1 MAKNETRSPRK
12 IAKDLT
18 KTLTKDLP
26 EKLTKDLPKQVVKTL
41 KTDAARVAND
51 LQTFTRKIT
60 EQPNTAPNL
69 GTLRIGLFTDT
80 YAPQVN
86 GVSISLQLISEGLQ
100 KRGHQVTV
108 FAPRFPGYEDNQ
120 PGVVRLPSLKYLN
133 DPPIYV
139 AVLGTPRSTW
149 SLSRKHF
156 DVLHAHSPLTVG
168 LLAYLTAST
177 KNLPLIYT
185 YHTSI
190 TDYTHYL
197 KVIGGTGVIRHAAR
211 WFSVTST
218 NLGDQIVVP
227 SPKFHRLL
235 IEQKVTK
242 PIQVIPN
249 GIDLSHFKA
258 AKNPGSFRQRLGI
271 PTDVPILLSV
281 GRVDPE
287 KRLDFLIEAF
297 TRIAERIP
305 EAHLVFAGDGSS
317 RKKLE
322 EQAAATKFSDRI
334 HFLGMVN
341 RVELPDLL
349 HDATVF
355 LSAST
360 TEVHPISVIEAIAS
374 GLPLVAVD
382 DEAFEGMIIEG
393 ENGHL
398 TPLDVTA
405 YADTLAA
412 LLVDAGRLERYGK
425 RSLELSEKYSIES
438 QVRTLEHLY
447 IEAIL
452 QNWRGSFVS
461 RISERLKF

>member
-1 MAKNETRSPRK
+1 MAENATEFGRK
-12 IAKDLT
+12 LHM
-18 KTLTKDLP
+18 
-26 EKLTKDLPKQVVKTL
+26 
-41 KTDAARVAND
+41 
-51 LQTFTRKIT
+51 
-60 EQPNTAPNL
+60 
-69 GTLRIGLFTDT
+69 GSLRIGLFTDT

-86 GVSISLQLISEGLQ
+86 GVSISLQLVSEGLQ
-100 KRGHQVTV
+100 RRGHQVTI
-108 FAPRFPGYEDNQ
+108 FAPKIPGYTDDQ

-149 SLSRKHF
+149 SLTRKHF

-168 LLAYLTAST
+168 LLAYFTAST

-197 KVIGGTGVIRHAAR
+197 KIIGGTGVIRHAAR
-211 WFSVTST
+211 WFSTTST

-227 SPKFHRLL
+227 SPKFYRLL
-235 IEQKVTK
+235 LEQKVTK
-242 PIQVIPN
+242 PIHTIPN
-249 GIDLSHFKA
+249 GIDLSNFKT
-258 AKNPGSFRQRLGI
+258 AKHPGSFRNRLGLK
-271 PTDVPILLSV
+271 PDAPILLSV

-287 KRLDFLIEAF
+287 KRLDFLIDAF
-297 TRIAERIP
+297 ARLADRVP
-305 EAHLVFAGDGSS
+305 DAHLVFAGDGSA

-322 EQAAATKFSDRI
+322 EHAAATNVNDRI

-341 RVELPDLL
+341 RAELPDLL

-374 GLPLVAVD
+374 GLPLVAVQ
-382 DEAFEGMIIEG
+382 DEAFEGMVEEN

-398 TPLDVTA
+398 TALDVGLFS
-405 YADTLAA
+405 DTLVK
-412 LLVDAGRLERYGK
+412 LLSDPERLIKYGK
-425 RSLELSEKYSIES
+425 HSTELSEKFSVEG
-438 QVRTLEHLY
+438 QVRTLENLY
-447 IEAIL
+447 FEAIL
-452 QNWRGSFVS
+452 QNWRGSFAS
-461 RISERLKF
+461 RISARLKF

>member
-1 MAKNETRSPRK
+1 MAQTSIDSDLKKN
-12 IAKDLT
+12 IAS
-18 KTLTKDLP
+18 
-26 EKLTKDLPKQVVKTL
+26 
-41 KTDAARVAND
+41 
-51 LQTFTRKIT
+51 
-60 EQPNTAPNL
+60 
-69 GTLRIGLFTDT
+69 LRIGLFTDT
-80 YAPQVN
+80 YSPQIN
-86 GVSISLQLISEGLQ
+86 GVSISLQLVSEGLQ
-100 KRGHQVTV
+100 RRGHQVTI
-108 FAPRFPGYEDNQ
+108 FAPRIPGYKDDQ

-149 SLSRKHF
+149 SLTRKHF

-168 LLAYLTAST
+168 LLAYFTAST

-211 WFSVTST
+211 WFSTTST

-227 SPKFHRLL
+227 SPKFYRLL
-235 IEQKVTK
+235 SEQKVRR
-242 PIQVIPN
+242 PIHIIPN
-249 GIDLSHFKA
+249 GIDLSNFKA
-258 AKNPGSFRQRLGI
+258 AKNPGSFRTRLGLKS
-271 PTDVPILLSV
+271 DAPILLSV

-287 KRLDFLIEAF
+287 KRLDFLIKAF
-297 TRIAERIP
+297 ECMSDRVPDAQ
-305 EAHLVFAGDGSS
+305 LVFAGDGGA

-322 EQAAATKFSDRI
+322 EQAAATKVKDRI

-341 RVELPDLL
+341 RAELPDLL

-374 GLPLVAVD
+374 GLPLVAVQ
-382 DEAFEGMIIEG
+382 DEAFEGMIVEN

-398 TPLDVTA
+398 TPLDVNMFS
-405 YADTLAA
+405 DVLVK
-412 LLVDAGRLERYGK
+412 LLSDPAKLVQYGK
-425 RSLELSEKYSIES
+425 RSAELSEKFSIDA
-438 QVRTLEHLY
+438 QVRSLENLY

-461 RISERLKF
+461 RISARLKF

>member
-1 MAKNETRSPRK
+1 MAK
-12 IAKDLT
+12 
-18 KTLTKDLP
+18 
-26 EKLTKDLPKQVVKTL
+26 
-41 KTDAARVAND
+41 AA
-51 LQTFTRKIT
+51 T
-60 EQPNTAPNL
+60 ESNL
-69 GTLRIGLFTDT
+69 HEMGALRIGLFTDT

-86 GVSISLQLISEGLQ
+86 GVSISLQLVSEGLQ
-100 KRGHQVTV
+100 KRGHQVTI
-108 FAPRFPGYEDNQ
+108 FAPKFPGYTDDQ

-177 KNLPLIYT
+177 KNLPLVYT

-190 TDYTHYL
+190 TDYTHYV

-211 WFSVTST
+211 WFSATST

-235 IEQKVTK
+235 LEQKVTK

-249 GIDLSHFKA
+249 GIDLSNFKT

-271 PTDVPILLSV
+271 KPNAPILLSV

-287 KRLDFLIEAF
+287 KRLDFLIDAF
-297 TRIAERIP
+297 VRIADRVP
-305 EAHLVFAGDGSS
+305 EAHLVFAGDGGS

-322 EQAAATKFSDRI
+322 EQAAATQVNDRI

-341 RVELPDLL
+341 RVDLPDLL

-355 LSAST
+355 LSASI

-374 GLPLVAVD
+374 GLPLVAVQ
-382 DEAFEGMIIEG
+382 DEAFDGMIVEN

-398 TPLDVTA
+398 TPLNVDTFG
-405 YADTLAA
+405 DTLAG
-412 LLVDAGRLERYGK
+412 LLADPEKLARYGK
-425 RSLELSEKYSIES
+425 RSLELSEKFSIEA

-447 IEAIL
+447 FEAIL

-461 RISERLKF
+461 RISARLKF

>member
-1 MAKNETRSPRK
+1 MAKPNTTITAKFARDMTTK
-12 IAKDLT
+12 FAKDITT
-18 KTLTKDLP
+18 KFMSKP
-26 EKLTKDLPKQVVKTL
+26 SESQKL
-41 KTDAARVAND
+41 
-51 LQTFTRKIT
+51 
-60 EQPNTAPNL
+60 
-69 GTLRIGLFTDT
+69 GSLRIGLFTDT

-100 KRGHQVTV
+100 KRGHRVTI
-108 FAPRFPGYEDNQ
+108 FAPNFPGYKDDQ

-168 LLAYLTAST
+168 FLAYLTAST

-185 YHTSI
+185 YHTSV
-190 TDYTHYL
+190 TDYTHYV

-211 WFSVTST
+211 WFSATST

-227 SPKFHRLL
+227 SPKFLRLL
-235 IEQKVTK
+235 LEQKVTK

-249 GIDLSHFKA
+249 GIDLSNFKA
-258 AKNPGSFRQRLGI
+258 AKNPGSFRNRLGI
-271 PTDVPILLSV
+271 KPNAPILLSV

-287 KRLDFLIEAF
+287 KRLDFLIDAF
-297 TRIAERIP
+297 VRISDRIP
-305 EAHLVFAGDGSS
+305 EAHLVFAGDGGS
-317 RKKLE
+317 RKGLE
-322 EQAAATKFSDRI
+322 EHAAATTVSDRI

-341 RVELPDLL
+341 RAELPDLL

-374 GLPLVAVD
+374 GLPLVAVQ
-382 DEAFEGMIIEG
+382 DEAFDGMIVEN

-398 TPLDVTA
+398 TPLNVDA
-405 YADTLAA
+405 YADTLAG
-412 LLVDAGRLERYGK
+412 LLSDPEKMARYGK
-425 RSLELSEKYSIES
+425 RSAELSEKFSIEG
-438 QVRTLEHLY
+438 QVRTLEQLY
-447 IEAIL
+447 LEAIL

-461 RISERLKF
+461 RISARLKF

>member
-1 MAKNETRSPRK
+1 MAEAVAESNP
-12 IAKDLT
+12 
-18 KTLTKDLP
+18 
-26 EKLTKDLPKQVVKTL
+26 KLNV
-41 KTDAARVAND
+41 
-51 LQTFTRKIT
+51 
-60 EQPNTAPNL
+60 
-69 GTLRIGLFTDT
+69 GSLRIGLFTDT

-100 KRGHQVTV
+100 RAGHQVTI
-108 FAPRFPGYEDNQ
+108 FAPRIPGYTDDK
-120 PGVVRLPSLKYLN
+120 PGIVRLPSLKYLN

-149 SLSRKHF
+149 SLTRKHF

-168 LLAYLTAST
+168 LLAYFTAST

-197 KVIGGTGVIRHAAR
+197 KIIGGTGVIRHAAR
-211 WFSVTST
+211 WFSTTST

-235 IEQKVTK
+235 LEQKVTK
-242 PIQVIPN
+242 PIHTIPN

-258 AKNPGSFRQRLGI
+258 AKNPGSFRSRLGI
-271 PTDVPILLSV
+271 KPDAPILLSV

-287 KRLDFLIEAF
+287 KRLDFLIDAF
-297 TRIAERIP
+297 VRLADRIP
-305 EAHLVFAGDGSS
+305 NAHLVFAGDGSA

-322 EQAAATKFSDRI
+322 AHAANTNVSDRI

-374 GLPLVAVD
+374 SLPLVAVQ
-382 DEAFEGMIIEG
+382 DEAFEGMIVEN

-398 TPLDVTA
+398 TPLDVDVFS
-405 YADTLAA
+405 DTLVK
-412 LLVDAGRLERYGK
+412 LLSDPEKLNQYGK
-425 RSLELSEKYSIES
+425 RSLELSEKFSIEG
-438 QVRTLEHLY
+438 QVRTLENLY
-447 IEAIL
+447 FEAIL

-461 RISERLKF
+461 RISARLKF

>member
-1 MAKNETRSPRK
+1 MSGTTGGLNPR
-12 IAKDLT
+12 
-18 KTLTKDLP
+18 
-26 EKLTKDLPKQVVKTL
+26 EM
-41 KTDAARVAND
+41 
-51 LQTFTRKIT
+51 
-60 EQPNTAPNL
+60 
-69 GTLRIGLFTDT
+69 GSLRIGLFTDT

-86 GVSISLQLISEGLQ
+86 GVSISLQLIFDGLQ
-100 KRGHQVTV
+100 KRGHQVTI
-108 FAPRFPGYEDNQ
+108 FAPRFPGYTDDQ

-211 WFSVTST
+211 WFSTAST

-235 IEQKVTK
+235 LEQTVKK
-242 PIQVIPN
+242 PIHIIPN
-249 GIDLSHFKA
+249 GIDLSNFKT
-258 AKNPGSFRQRLGI
+258 AKNPGSFKNRLGLK
-271 PTDVPILLSV
+271 PDAQILLSV

-287 KRLDFLIEAF
+287 KRLDFLIDAF
-297 TRIAERIP
+297 VRIADRVP
-305 EAHLVFAGDGSS
+305 EAHLVFAGDGSA

-322 EQAAATKFSDRI
+322 EHAAATKVSERI

-341 RVELPDLL
+341 RSELPNLL

-374 GLPLVAVD
+374 GLPLVAVR
-382 DEAFEGMIIEG
+382 DEAFEGMIIEN
-393 ENGHL
+393 ENGYL
-398 TPLDVTA
+398 TPLDVEV
-405 YADTLAA
+405 YANTLTG
-412 LLVDAGRLERYGK
+412 LLLDPEKLTRYGR
-425 RSLELSEKYSIES
+425 RSIELSEKYSIES
-438 QVRTLEHLY
+438 QVRTLEQLY
-447 IEAIL
+447 MESVL

-461 RISERLKF
+461 RISARLKF

>member
-1 MAKNETRSPRK
+1 MRFTTGGLNPR
-12 IAKDLT
+12 
-18 KTLTKDLP
+18 
-26 EKLTKDLPKQVVKTL
+26 EMGV
-41 KTDAARVAND
+41 
-51 LQTFTRKIT
+51 
-60 EQPNTAPNL
+60 
-69 GTLRIGLFTDT
+69 LRIGLFTDT

-108 FAPRFPGYEDNQ
+108 FAPKFPGYTDDQ

-190 TDYTHYL
+190 MDYTHYL

-211 WFSVTST
+211 WFSATST
-218 NLGDQIVVP
+218 NLGHQIVVP
-227 SPKFHRLL
+227 SPKFYRLL
-235 IEQKVTK
+235 LEQKVKK
-242 PIQVIPN
+242 PIHVIPN
-249 GIDLSHFKA
+249 GIDLSNFKT
-258 AKNPGSFRQRLGI
+258 AKNPGSFRNRLGLK
-271 PTDVPILLSV
+271 PDTPMLLSV

-287 KRLDFLIEAF
+287 KRLDFLIDAF
-297 TRIAERIP
+297 ALMADRVP
-305 EAHLVFAGDGSS
+305 DAHLIFAGDGSS

-322 EQAAATKFSDRI
+322 EHAAATKVNNRI
-334 HFLGMVN
+334 HFLGMVK

-374 GLPLVAVD
+374 GLPLVAVQ
-382 DEAFEGMIIEG
+382 DEAFEGMIVEG

-398 TPLDVTA
+398 TPLDVDA
-405 YADTLAA
+405 YADKLAS
-412 LLVDAGRLERYGK
+412 LVNDPERLARYGK

-438 QVRTLEHLY
+438 QVRTLEQLY
-447 IEAIL
+447 MESIL

-461 RISERLKF
+461 RISEKLKF

>member
-1 MAKNETRSPRK
+1 MAKSGAKITKGFSDNTKK
-12 IAKDLT
+12 IANNT
-18 KTLTKDLP
+18 KKFADNTKKIAQGITT
-26 EKLTKDLPKQVVKTL
+26 KLKPK
-41 KTDAARVAND
+41 
-51 LQTFTRKIT
+51 
-60 EQPNTAPNL
+60 PNTRQKPKPARTPNL
-69 GTLRIGLFTDT
+69 GSLRIGLFTDT

-86 GVSISLQLISEGLQ
+86 GVSISLQLVSEGLRR
-100 KRGHQVTV
+100 RGHEVTI
-108 FAPRFPGYEDNQ
+108 FAPKFPGYKDDQ
-120 PGVVRLPSLKYLN
+120 PEVVRLPSLKYLN

-139 AVLGTPRSTW
+139 AVLGSPRSTW

-177 KNLPLIYT
+177 KNLPLVYT

-197 KVIGGTGVIRHAAR
+197 KVIGGTGVIRQAAR
-211 WFSVTST
+211 WFSATST

-227 SPKFHRLL
+227 SPKFYHLL
-235 IEQKVTK
+235 LEQKVKK
-242 PIQVIPN
+242 PIHVIPN
-249 GIDLSHFKA
+249 GIDLGNFKA
-258 AKNPGSFRQRLGI
+258 AKNPGSFRNKLRLS
-271 PTDVPILLSV
+271 PDAPILLSV

-287 KRLDFLIEAF
+287 KRLDFLIDAF
-297 TRIAERIP
+297 VVIADRFP
-305 EAHLVFAGDGSS
+305 EAHLVFAGDGSA

-322 EQAAATKFSDRI
+322 THAAATKVKDRI

-341 RVELPDLL
+341 RTDLPDLL

-360 TEVHPISVIEAIAS
+360 TEVHPVSVIEAIAS
-374 GLPLVAVD
+374 GLPMVAVK
-382 DEAFEGMIIEG
+382 DEAFEGMIVEN

-398 TPLDVTA
+398 TPLDECVF
-405 YADTLAA
+405 ADTLAR
-412 LLVDAGRLERYGK
+412 LLSDHERLVRYGR

-438 QVRTLEHLY
+438 QVRSLEHLY
-447 IEAIL
+447 MEAIL
-452 QNWRGSFVS
+452 QDWRGSFVS

>member
-1 MAKNETRSPRK
+1 MAKKVAAESAP
-12 IAKDLT
+12 
-18 KTLTKDLP
+18 
-26 EKLTKDLPKQVVKTL
+26 KLK
-41 KTDAARVAND
+41 A
-51 LQTFTRKIT
+51 
-60 EQPNTAPNL
+60 
-69 GTLRIGLFTDT
+69 GSLRIGLFTDT

-86 GVSISLQLISEGLQ
+86 GVSISLQLVSEGLQ
-100 KRGHQVTV
+100 RRGHQVTI
-108 FAPRFPGYEDNQ
+108 FAPRIPGYKDDQ

-149 SLSRKHF
+149 SLTRKHF

-168 LLAYLTAST
+168 LLAYFTAST

-211 WFSVTST
+211 WFSTTST

-227 SPKFHRLL
+227 SPKFQRLL
-235 IEQKVTK
+235 LEQKVTK
-242 PIQVIPN
+242 PIVTIPN
-249 GIDLSHFKA
+249 GIDLSNFKT
-258 AKNPGSFRQRLGI
+258 AKNPTSFRNKLGLK
-271 PTDVPILLSV
+271 PDAQILLSV

-287 KRLDFLIEAF
+287 KRLDFLIDAF
-297 TRIAERIP
+297 ARMANQIP
-305 EAHLVFAGDGSS
+305 EAQLVFAGDGSA

-322 EQAAATKFSDRI
+322 AHAANTNVNDRI

-341 RVELPDLL
+341 RAELPDLL
-349 HDATVF
+349 HDASIF

-374 GLPLVAVD
+374 SLPLVAVQ
-382 DEAFEGMIIEG
+382 DEAFEGMIVEN

-398 TPLDVTA
+398 TPLNVDVFSQ
-405 YADTLAA
+405 TLVK
-412 LLVDAGRLERYGK
+412 LLSDPEKLKRYGK
-425 RSLELSEKYSIES
+425 RSAELSENFSIEG

-447 IEAIL
+447 MEAIL
-452 QNWRGSFVS
+452 QNWRGSLVS
-461 RISERLKF
+461 RISARLKF

>member
-1 MAKNETRSPRK
+1 MAKKVAAESAP
-12 IAKDLT
+12 
-18 KTLTKDLP
+18 
-26 EKLTKDLPKQVVKTL
+26 KLK
-41 KTDAARVAND
+41 A
-51 LQTFTRKIT
+51 
-60 EQPNTAPNL
+60 
-69 GTLRIGLFTDT
+69 GSLRIGLFTDT

-86 GVSISLQLISEGLQ
+86 GVSISLQLVSEGLQ
-100 KRGHQVTV
+100 RRGHQVTI
-108 FAPRFPGYEDNQ
+108 FAPRIPGYKDDQ

-149 SLSRKHF
+149 SLTRKHF

-168 LLAYLTAST
+168 LLAYFTAST

-211 WFSVTST
+211 WFSTTST

-227 SPKFHRLL
+227 SPKFQRLL
-235 IEQKVTK
+235 LEQKVTK
-242 PIQVIPN
+242 PIVTIPN
-249 GIDLSHFKA
+249 GIDLSNFKT
-258 AKNPGSFRQRLGI
+258 AKNPTSFRNKLGLK
-271 PTDVPILLSV
+271 PDAQILLSV

-287 KRLDFLIEAF
+287 KRLDFLIDAF
-297 TRIAERIP
+297 ARMANQIP
-305 EAHLVFAGDGSS
+305 EAQLVFAGDGNA

-322 EQAAATKFSDRI
+322 AHAANTNVNDRI

-341 RVELPDLL
+341 RAELPDLL
-349 HDATVF
+349 HDASIF

-374 GLPLVAVD
+374 SLPLVAVQ
-382 DEAFEGMIIEG
+382 DEAFEGMIVEN

-398 TPLDVTA
+398 TPLNVDVFSQ
-405 YADTLAA
+405 TLVK
-412 LLVDAGRLERYGK
+412 LLSDPEKLKRYGK
-425 RSLELSEKYSIES
+425 RSAELSENFSIEG

-447 IEAIL
+447 MEAIL
-452 QNWRGSFVS
+452 QNWRGSLVS
-461 RISERLKF
+461 RISARLKF

>member
-1 MAKNETRSPRK
+1 MAKPNTK
-12 IAKDLT
+12 ITTKLAKDLT
-18 KTLTKDLP
+18 TKLAKDITTKFTSKSSETP
-26 EKLTKDLPKQVVKTL
+26 KL
-41 KTDAARVAND
+41 
-51 LQTFTRKIT
+51 
-60 EQPNTAPNL
+60 
-69 GTLRIGLFTDT
+69 GSLRIGLFTDT

-86 GVSISLQLISEGLQ
+86 GVSISLQLVSEGLQ
-100 KRGHQVTV
+100 KRGHQVTI
-108 FAPRFPGYEDNQ
+108 FAPKFPGYTDDQ

-185 YHTSI
+185 YHTSV
-190 TDYTHYL
+190 TDYTHYV

-211 WFSVTST
+211 WFSATST

-235 IEQKVTK
+235 LEQKVTK

-249 GIDLSHFKA
+249 GIDLSNFKM
-258 AKNPGSFRQRLGI
+258 AKNPGSFRNRLGLK
-271 PTDVPILLSV
+271 PDVPILLSV

-287 KRLDFLIEAF
+287 KRLDFLIDAF
-297 TRIAERIP
+297 VRIADRLP
-305 EAHLVFAGDGSS
+305 EAHLVFAGDGGA

-322 EQAAATKFSDRI
+322 EHAEATQVKNRI

-341 RVELPDLL
+341 RVDLPDLL

-374 GLPLVAVD
+374 GLPLVAVQ
-382 DEAFEGMIIEG
+382 DEAFEGMIVEN

-398 TPLDVTA
+398 TPLNVDA
-405 YADTLAA
+405 YADTLAN
-412 LLVDAGRLERYGK
+412 LVADPERLARYGK
-425 RSLELSEKYSIES
+425 RSYELSEKFSIEG
-438 QVRTLEHLY
+438 QVRTLEQLY
-447 IEAIL
+447 LEAIL
-452 QNWRGSFVS
+452 QNWRGSLAS
-461 RISERLKF
+461 RISARLKF

>member
-1 MAKNETRSPRK
+1 MAQTSIDSDLKKN
-12 IAKDLT
+12 IAS
-18 KTLTKDLP
+18 
-26 EKLTKDLPKQVVKTL
+26 
-41 KTDAARVAND
+41 
-51 LQTFTRKIT
+51 
-60 EQPNTAPNL
+60 
-69 GTLRIGLFTDT
+69 LRIGLFTDT
-80 YAPQVN
+80 YSPQIN
-86 GVSISLQLISEGLQ
+86 GVSISLQLVSEGLQ
-100 KRGHQVTV
+100 RRGHQVTI
-108 FAPRFPGYEDNQ
+108 FAPRIPGYKDDQ

-149 SLSRKHF
+149 SLTRKHF

-168 LLAYLTAST
+168 LLAYFTAST

-211 WFSVTST
+211 WFSTTST

-227 SPKFHRLL
+227 SPKFYRLL
-235 IEQKVTK
+235 SEQKVRR
-242 PIQVIPN
+242 PIHIIPN
-249 GIDLSHFKA
+249 GIDLSNFKA
-258 AKNPGSFRQRLGI
+258 AKNPGSFRTRLGLKS
-271 PTDVPILLSV
+271 DAPILLSV

-287 KRLDFLIEAF
+287 KRLDFLIKAF
-297 TRIAERIP
+297 ECMSDRVPDAQ
-305 EAHLVFAGDGSS
+305 LVFAGDGGA

-322 EQAAATKFSDRI
+322 EQAAATKVKDRI

-341 RVELPDLL
+341 RTELPDLL

-374 GLPLVAVD
+374 GLPLVAVQ
-382 DEAFEGMIIEG
+382 DEAFEGMILEN

-398 TPLDVTA
+398 TPLDVNA
-405 YADTLAA
+405 FSDALVKLLSDPKKLAQ
-412 LLVDAGRLERYGK
+412 YGK
-425 RSLELSEKYSIES
+425 RSTELSEKFSIDA
-438 QVRTLEHLY
+438 QVRSLENLY

-461 RISERLKF
+461 RISARLKF